1 MAPAVRR
8 ITSSLGGGA
17 TLLLALLSA
26 WSLIPAAVAVE
37 HLIADGGVW
46 TGVDGGGVVDHFGYL
61 AWIRESSEHVLMA
74 NRFDVAGD
82 PAVYLQPQW
91 AIGGLV
97 TFVTGSVQAGFLLF
111 KPVAI
116 AALFLGFWAFVRRTL
131 DGRGERLA
139 ALALALFYWPV
150 AGPLMSW
157 LDLGG
162 SGLGAV
168 ELFGYEMGV
177 TNFVWGYFQTGIAVG
192 LMPVF
197 LLCCEALLDPER
209 RRPGRSARWYAI
221 AAALAGA
228 MVSWAHPWQGVT
240 LLAILFVVA
249 LWDRRRALR
258 AALAVP
264 VVATVLPLVYFWA
277 LSKTDSVWREG
288 AGEASP
294 EHYWR
299 WLALALLPLGLA
311 ALLGYLARRPL
322 RELDLAGRML
332 LAWPL
337 VALAIY
343 ALADRTFYYHFVSG
357 LTLPLAVLA
366 ARGWRLLGS
375 GPALRAAAVV
385 GVLVCTVP
393 GTLYVADRFRHDV
406 QAGDLARYL
415 TDGEADAMRYLDE
428 SPRDGA
434 VLARLYLGAAVPTFA
449 GRRTYVGHAS
459 WTPDFTARVDET
471 EELFG
476 GRMSRVH
483 ARELVRRTGVAFAL
497 SDCNESADLRPL
509 LGDAVVG
516 VRRFGC
522 ATVYELRG

>member
-1 MAPAVRR
+1 MRR
-8 ITSSLGGGA
+8 FISRLDGGEW
-17 TLLLALLSA
+17 LLLGLLAA
-26 WSLIPAAVAVE
+26 WSLIPAAVAVQ

-74 NRFDVAGD
+74 NRFDVDDD

-91 AIGGLV
+91 AVGGLV
-97 TFVTGSVQAGFLLF
+97 TWLTGSVQLGFLVF
-111 KPVAI
+111 KPVAV
-116 AALFLGFWAFVRRTL
+116 AVLFGGFWAYVRRTL
-131 DGRGERLA
+131 DGRGERAA

-157 LDLGG
+157 FDLGG

-197 LLCCEALLDPER
+197 LLLCEALLDPER
-209 RRPGRSARWYAI
+209 RRAGRSPRWYAV

-258 AALAVP
+258 PVLAAP
-264 VVATVLPLVYFWA
+264 VVATILPLAYFWA

-299 WLALALLPLGLA
+299 WLALALLPVGLA
-311 ALLGYLARRPL
+311 AAAGYLARRPL
-322 RELDLAGRML
+322 RDLDLQSRML

-343 ALADRTFYYHFVSG
+343 AAADRTFYYHFVSG

-366 ARGWRLLGS
+366 VRGWRLLG
-375 GPALRAAAVV
+375 GGRLARTAAVA

-393 GTLYVADRFRHDV
+393 GTLYVLDRFRHDV
-406 QAGDLARYL
+406 QAGGLARYL
-415 TDGEADAMRYLDE
+415 EDGEADALRWLDD
-428 SPRDGA
+428 SPREGA
-434 VLARLYLGAAVPTFA
+434 VLTRLYLGAAVPTFA
-449 GRRTYVGHAS
+449 GRNTYVGHAS
-459 WTPDFTARVDET
+459 WTPDFVARVDET
-471 EELFG
+471 EELFT
-476 GRMSRVH
+476 GRMSRAR

-497 SDCNESADLRPL
+497 SDCNERADLRPA
-509 LGDAVVG
+509 LGEAIVR

-522 ATVYELRG
+522 ATVYELRE